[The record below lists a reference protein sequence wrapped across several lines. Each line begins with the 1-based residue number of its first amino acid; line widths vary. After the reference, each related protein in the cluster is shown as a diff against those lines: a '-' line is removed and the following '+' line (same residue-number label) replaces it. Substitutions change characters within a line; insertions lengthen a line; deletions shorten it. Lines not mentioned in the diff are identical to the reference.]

1 MTKRIVIIQ
10 GHPDP
15 AGNHLLNAMAD
26 AYAAG
31 ATAAG
36 HEVRRIEVA
45 KLEFPMMRTQAEFE
59 KGSPPPALKQCQ
71 DDMAWAEH
79 WVFLFPLWHG
89 TMPGLFKGFLEH
101 IFRPGFAMEY
111 QEKGFPKRLLAGRS
125 ARIVVTMGMP
135 TLMYRWYFGAFGV
148 RGFERSML
156 GFAGI
161 KPIRESFFGL
171 TFSDDAKRQGWI
183 ETMRRYG
190 KDAV

>member
-1 MTKRIVIIQ
+1 
-10 GHPDP
+10 
-15 AGNHLLNAMAD
+15 
-26 AYAAG
+26 
-31 ATAAG
+31 
-36 HEVRRIEVA
+36 
-45 KLEFPMMRTQAEFE
+45 
-59 KGSPPPALKQCQ
+59 
-71 DDMAWAEH
+71 
-79 WVFLFPLWHG
+79 
-89 TMPGLFKGFLEH
+89 
-101 IFRPGFAMEY
+101 MEY

-161 KPIRESFFGL
+161 KPICESFFGL
-171 TFSDDAKRQGWI
+171 TFSDDAKRRGWI